1 MNYIELVAIQKTRN
15 TLCYDFR
22 YSEAL
27 APYFTGREF
36 TLTYP
41 EDIEQVPDAV
51 LSIPFAANTLQI
63 SWLADCELIIPQ
75 LDRDFYESIPNFLE
89 GFKNM
94 YPEANFAGKLTI
106 GEIVDCKPEKQGA
119 AASFFSGGV
128 DATTTLLRHVEE
140 RPHLISIWGS
150 DVDYDNEAGWA
161 VVEKG
166 LRETAKQYDLPLAVI
181 RSRFREFDDV
191 VKLTEDFRGIL
202 QTSWWYGVKH
212 GLGLIGHAAPYA
224 WLHGVN
230 VVYIA
235 SSNCIDDGKV
245 RCASDPSIDSNV
257 AFCRSKVWHDAFE
270 MDRMTKI
277 NYIVDYHRKNPEI
290 PIKVHVCWSS
300 DTGENCCSC
309 EKCCRTMIGFLI
321 AGEDPQKFGFLHGED
336 AIDRIYQYIALRY
349 ENLSAYTS
357 WQFMQ
362 KDLRKKWDSLSHLPY
377 RDKLEWMLDFDFAHP
392 EENECRKKYRKTWVW
407 KSRIV
412 KTFPRLY
419 KLYIKIRGYSFA
431 E

>member
-51 LSIPFAANTLQI
+51 LAIPFAANTLQI

-94 YPEANFAGKLTI
+94 YPEANFAGKLTV

-166 LRETAKQYDLPLAVI
+166 LRETAEQYGLPLAVI
-181 RSRFREFDDV
+181 RSTFRVFDDV
-191 VKLTEDFRGIL
+191 VKLTEVFRSVL

-235 SSNCIDDGKV
+235 SSNCPEDGKV
-245 RCASDPSIDSNV
+245 RCASDPTIDSHV
-257 AFCRSKVWHDAFE
+257 AFCGSKVFHDAFE
-270 MDRMTKI
+270 LNRQKKTNFIANYRKEHPETKI
-277 NYIVDYHRKNPEI
+277 DL
-290 PIKVHVCWSS
+290 HVCWKS
-300 DTGENCCSC
+300 DNGSNCCSC
-309 EKCCRTMIGFLI
+309 EKCYRTMVGLWIC
-321 AGEDPQKFGFLHGED
+321 GEDPKDYGFRYDKNVFHH
-336 AIDRIYQYIALRY
+336 IYQLMALREKDIPSY
-349 ENLSAYTS
+349 S
-357 WQFMQ
+357 WTYM
-362 KDLRKKWDSLSHLPY
+362 KNDLREKWNALEGKNYRQHLS
-377 RDKLEWMLDFDFAHP
+377 WMLDFDFFHP
-392 EENECRKKYRKTWVW
+392 EENECRKKYRATWKV
-407 KSRIV
+407 KQKIV
-412 KTFPRLY
+412 DACPWLY
-419 KLYIKIRGYSFA
+419 KMYIKLRGHRY

>member
-51 LSIPFAANTLQI
+51 LAIPFAANTLQI
-63 SWLADCELIIPQ
+63 SWLADCELIIPE

-94 YPEANFAGKLTI
+94 YPEANFAGKLTV
-106 GEIVDCKPEKQGA
+106 GEIVDCKPEKYGA

-128 DATTTLLRHVEE
+128 DATTTLLRHIEE

-166 LRETAKQYDLPLAVI
+166 LRETAEQYGLPLAVI
-181 RSRFREFDDV
+181 RSTFRVFDDV
-191 VKLTEDFRGIL
+191 VKLTEVFRSVL

-230 VVYIA
+230 MVYIA
-235 SSNCIDDGKV
+235 SSHCPEDGKV
-245 RCASDPSIDSNV
+245 RCASDPTIDSSV
-257 AFCRSKVWHDAFE
+257 KFCGSDVFHDAFE
-270 MDRMTKI
+270 LNRQKKTS
-277 NYIVDYHRKNPEI
+277 YIAKYHREHPNVKI
-290 PIKVHVCWSS
+290 DLRVCWQSNNG
-300 DTGENCCSC
+300 TNCCSC
-309 EKCCRTMIGFLI
+309 EKCYRTMTGLWIE
-321 AGEDPQKFGFLHGED
+321 GEEPKEYSFDYDGDVLV
-336 AIDRIYQYIALRY
+336 RMYQTIALRY
-349 ENLSAYTS
+349 TGALQDFWIYLQDGLRRH
-357 WQFMQ
+357 WD
-362 KDLRKKWDSLSHLPY
+362 DLEGTWY
-377 RDKLEWMLDFDFAHP
+377 RDQMKWMLDFDFVHP

-407 KSRIV
+407 KSKIV